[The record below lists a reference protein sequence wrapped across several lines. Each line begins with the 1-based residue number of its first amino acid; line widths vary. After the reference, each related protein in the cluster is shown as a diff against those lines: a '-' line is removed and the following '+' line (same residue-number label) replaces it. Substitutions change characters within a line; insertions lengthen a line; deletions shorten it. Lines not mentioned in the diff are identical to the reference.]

1 MIAALFVKYQGDIMD
16 KKIMMQNQKDLKFYR
31 LTIAVVFIITIAIAL
46 TVAIVTIDSYSAE
59 AYFTNKFLDV
69 LMDDEITSD
78 DLIDGRITT
87 FGREVNE
94 DYDAN
99 EDQPIEAFKYY
110 YYDGN
115 GTRIDLTD
123 GNYYPSG
130 YAIDEDV
137 TPIPVYLGFYY
148 TALTKL
154 QIVKNVLRVIIA
166 IIILAVIAFIIY
178 LWYRSWCKR
187 QDRAK
192 ELRKVDIK
200 K

>member
-1 MIAALFVKYQGDIMD
+1 MD
-16 KKIMMQNQKDLKFYR
+16 EKTRIQNQKDLKFYR
-31 LTIAVVFIITIAIAL
+31 LTIAFVFIITIAIAL
-46 TVAIVTIDSYSAE
+46 AVTIVTIDSYSAE

-69 LMDDEITSD
+69 LMEDEITSD
-78 DLIDGRITT
+78 ELIDGRITT

-99 EDQPIEAFKYY
+99 EDQPIEAFNYY

-115 GTRIDLTD
+115 GKRIDLPD

-130 YAIDEDV
+130 YATSSDV

-148 TALTKL
+148 TAAEKM

-166 IIILAVIAFIIY
+166 IIVLALVAFVVY

-187 QDRAK
+187 QDREK
-192 ELRKVDIK
+192 ELKRLNSK